1 MANSYLNKTM
11 GAGNRQTWTWS
22 AWIKRSKIGSEQ
34 NLWGVYVHGNDNMRL
49 FFTSGDVLEFKFY
62 NGTSYKVE
70 TSRVFRDTNAW
81 YHIVCV
87 ADTTNSTE
95 ADRLQLW
102 VNGERQ
108 SGGGTQPTQNLSMS
122 VNDSNAFEIGRY
134 NSGGY
139 FDGYMSHVA
148 FVDGTALTP
157 TSFGQTDSTSGIWK
171 FKSPSGLSWG
181 TNGFHLKMEN
191 SGNLG
196 LDSSGQSNTYTV
208 NGNLKQALDTPSNV
222 YATLNPLDTG
232 LAGNSV
238 NLANGNNT
246 TMNKSG
252 WGDYGLR
259 STLGVSKGKW
269 YWEVKNAAVN
279 GAGANTMGVL
289 KMDKRLVINLM
300 ANPATA
306 DVFGIQRY
314 DDTKTNIY
322 SDGTF
327 TSQNTAMWGGI
338 TTSDVISFALDMD
351 NGKLYLA
358 KNGAFKDSSGNTSNP
373 ATAAYPTFTGIDS
386 GEYYGFYSELRMNN
400 DNGLQVNFGNGF
412 FGTTAITS
420 AGSNGNG
427 SLFEYDVPSGYYALN
442 TKNINTYG

>member
-34 NLWGVYVHGNDNMRL
+34 NVWGVYVHGNDNMRL
-49 FFTSGDVLEFKFY
+49 FFQANDVMEFKFY

-139 FDGYMSHVA
+139 FDGYMSHA
-148 FVDGTALTP
+148 ALVDGQALAP
-157 TSFGQTDSTSGIWK
+157 TVFGETDSTSGIWK
-171 FKSPSGLSWG
+171 FKQPSGVTWG
-181 TNGFHLKMEN
+181 TNGFHLKFEN

-196 LDSSGQSNTYTV
+196 LDSSGNSNTYTV
-208 NGNLKQALDTPSNV
+208 NGNGRQAVDTPSNV
-222 YATLNPLDTG
+222 YATLNPLVNI
-232 LAGNSV
+232 NS
-238 NLANGNNT
+238 NLVLSNGNNT
-246 TMNKSG
+246 M
-252 WGDYGLR
+252 
-259 STLGVSKGKW
+259 TLGSTSWIGTLSSLGVDTGKW
-269 YWEVKNAAVN
+269 YWEIKVD
-279 GAGANTMGVL
+279 AN
-289 KMDKRLVINLM
+289 NLM
-300 ANPATA
+300 HGILGETANMTELSTSNSGYIGKFSNGYAFYYQSPNARKQNNNSHATYGTA
-306 DVFGIQRY
+306 VTSGDILMVAF
-314 DDTKTNIY
+314 DATN
-322 SDGTF
+322 GTIWVGKNGTWF
-327 TSQNTAMWGGI
+327 NSATQSEIENG
-338 TTSDVISFALDMD
+338 TTSNSMYSSIPMTETFFP
-351 NGKLYLA
+351 
-358 KNGAFKDSSGNTSNP
+358 GAC
-373 ATAAYPTFTGIDS
+373 
-386 GEYYGFYSELRMNN
+386 GETNHVANY
-400 DNGLQVNFGNGF
+400 NFGNGY

-427 SLFEYDVPSGYYALN
+427 SLFEYDVPSGYYAIN

>member
-222 YATLNPLDTG
+222 YAT
-232 LAGNSV
+232 GNSLIKGT
-238 NLANGNNT
+238 NGNSNGNNT
-246 TMNKSG
+246 STSG
-252 WGDYGLR
+252 QNSWETLFG
-259 STLGVSKGKW
+259 TLGMETGKW
-269 YWEVKNAAVN
+269 YAEFKMISNYVVECGIVDIQQAQTFDIYPGSLSRGFGYRAN
-279 GAGANTMGVL
+279 GDVYKGGV
-289 KMDKRLVINLM
+289 
-300 ANPATA
+300 
-306 DVFGIQRY
+306 GQ
-314 DDTKTNIY
+314 
-322 SDGTF
+322 SGTF
-327 TSQNTAMWGGI
+327 ATYTAGDIIGVAI
-338 TTSDVISFALDMD
+338 DMT
-351 NGKLYLA
+351 NNKLYLS
-358 KNGAFKDSSGNTSNP
+358 KNGTFQNSGDPTSGS
-373 ATAAYPTFTGIDS
+373 TGTGALSIDS
-386 GEYYGFYSELRMNN
+386 GYTYTFAFGAY
-400 DNGLQVNFGNGF
+400 NGSVSANFGNGY
-412 FGTTAITS
+412 FGTTAVSS
-420 AGSNGNG
+420 AGTNASNNG
-427 SLFEYDVPSGYYALN
+427 IFEYDVPSGYYALN